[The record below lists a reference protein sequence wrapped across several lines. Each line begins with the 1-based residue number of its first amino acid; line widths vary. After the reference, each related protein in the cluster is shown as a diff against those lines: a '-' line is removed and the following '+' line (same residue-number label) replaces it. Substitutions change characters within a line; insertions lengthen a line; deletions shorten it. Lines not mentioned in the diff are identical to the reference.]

1 LKIEDQVNRL
11 NLQARGSPRPGDKDM
26 VIRAGSASRKERD
39 REDDKTDLKYSRD
52 GRTRGSIRSS
62 GTCEID
68 DDVAPRRR
76 RPS

>member
-1 LKIEDQVNRL
+1 
-11 NLQARGSPRPGDKDM
+11 M
-26 VIRAGSASRKERD
+26 VSRAGSASRRES

-52 GRTRGSIRSS
+52 GRPRGSIKSS
-62 GTCEID
+62 GTRELD